1 MTRPLARAA
10 LVAFALAASATTAP
24 AQDAQHAAHG
34 RATPAVPLIEGLGS
48 YHRAISS
55 RDSLAQQY
63 FDQGIRLTY
72 AFNHLEAI
80 RAFEEAARRDS
91 TCAICWWGVA
101 FGYGSN
107 INLPMDSAAAVA
119 AHAALQKAQRLAP
132 HASESEQALIA
143 ALATRYDGT
152 LAGQP
157 ARDSAY
163 AAAMADVAARYTD
176 DNDALA
182 LHADAIMNLS
192 PWYYWDG
199 QKQRP
204 QTGAMLASLERV
216 LARDS
221 MHPGACHLYIHAVEA
236 AYPERAVPCAERLA
250 GLMPAAGH
258 LVHMPGHIYIRVGRY
273 ADAIAANE
281 HAVHADETYIQD
293 RSPTAGVYTLG
304 YYPHNYDFLAF
315 AAAMTGRGRQ
325 AVEASDKQASVI
337 PLEIAGA
344 PGMAFMQG
352 HLTRRFQMRV
362 RFGRWD
368 EILAAPAPPAELP
381 YAQAIWHYARGRALA
396 ATGDLAGAKAELAT
410 VQRAAEDPVLAA
422 LRLEFNSTQAV
433 IRIAA
438 RVLAGSIAA
447 TEGRYEEAIA
457 ALTEAAKLED
467 ALTYGEPPE
476 WSIPVR
482 HDLGAVYL
490 AAGQP
495 AKAEQSYR
503 EDLKRFP
510 ANGWSLKGLEA
521 ALRAQGRTADADAAA
536 REFETAWKTADTKVT
551 GSLVGVAVKR

>member
-10 LVAFALAASATTAP
+10 LAALVLAAGATTAP
-24 AQDAQHAAHG
+24 AQDAQHAA
-34 RATPAVPLIEGLGS
+34 ATATVPLIEGLGS

-55 RDSLAQQY
+55 RDPLAQQY

-119 AHAALQKAQRLAP
+119 AYAALQKAQRLAP
-132 HASESEQALIA
+132 HASEPERAFIA
-143 ALATRYDGT
+143 ALSKRYDGT

-163 AAAMADVAARYTD
+163 ATAMAELAARYPD
-176 DNDALA
+176 DDDALS

-199 QKQRP
+199 QQQRP
-204 QTGAMLASLERV
+204 QTGAMLASLEGV
-216 LARDS
+216 IARDS

-281 HAVHADETYIQD
+281 HAVHADESYIQD
-293 RSPTAGVYTLG
+293 RAPGAGVYTLG

-368 EILAAPAPPAELP
+368 EILAAKAPPAELP
-381 YAQAIWHYARGRALA
+381 YAQTIWHYARGRALA
-396 ATGDLAGAKAELAT
+396 ATGDIAGARAELTA
-410 VQRAAEDPVLAA
+410 VQQAAENPVLAT

-433 IRIAA
+433 ARIAA
-438 RVLAGSIAA
+438 RVLAGTIAA
-447 TEGRYEEAIA
+447 AEGRNEEAIA
-457 ALTEAAKLED
+457 ALTEAATLED

-476 WSIPVR
+476 WSVPVR

-495 AKAEQSYR
+495 AKAEQAYR

-521 ALRAQGRTADADAAA
+521 ALRAQGKAADADAAA
-536 REFETAWKTADTKVT
+536 REFASAWKTADTQVA
-551 GSLVGVAVKR
+551 GSVVAQAVGR